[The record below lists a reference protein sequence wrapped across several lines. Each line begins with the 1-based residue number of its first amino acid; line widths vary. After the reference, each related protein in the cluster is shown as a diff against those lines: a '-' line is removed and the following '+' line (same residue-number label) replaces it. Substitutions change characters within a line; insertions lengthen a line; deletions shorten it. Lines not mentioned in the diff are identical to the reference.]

1 MEKVRQHAK
10 QVGNISKEMETL
22 RKNKKERLDIKK
34 HCNRNEEHLQW
45 NHRLDTNEERIRE
58 LQDMSVQTSQT

>member
-22 RKNKKERLDIKK
+22 RKNKKESLDIKK
-34 HCNRNEEHLQW
+34 HCNRNEERLQW
-45 NHRLDTNEERIRE
+45 NHRLDMNEERIRE
-58 LQDMSVQTSQT
+58 LQDMSV